1 MAPTLARVIPPEIS
15 RNALPR
21 VAATASAMASGPALS
36 RRICSAPAAS
46 ASSSSAGDV
55 TSTSTGIRGC
65 ARALRI
71 ASLMPPARRMWL
83 VLMRMAP

>member
-1 MAPTLARVIPPEIS
+1 MFEPRSEPTLEVKLEARLQARLEATLEMEELA
-15 RNALPR
+15 RRALAEDLGP
-21 VAATASAMASGPALS
+21 SGGS
-36 RRICSAPAAS
+36 
-46 ASSSSAGDV
+46 GDV

-83 VLMRMAP
+83 VLMRMAS